1 MQITTPIANNSFHDD
16 PRQRHTD
23 CIVAVS
29 LGGDLVLSFG
39 ASRIAAMSKIDHS
52 PQGAT
57 P

>member
-23 CIVAVS
+23 GIVAVS